1 MTVIFLRIS
10 MALCLYPEKLETARP
25 LRFLIFS
32 DLRISRSGNEVVS
45 YIVLLFGFAKMG
57 KYKRSA

>member
-1 MTVIFLRIS
+1 